1 MSRREAER
9 VASSSDS
16 LNTPA
21 LKRHRDPV
29 RQAPEDD
36 CAEEAAE
43 IKALRTEVND
53 LHRALE
59 SHPAIDQARGMLM
72 SLGPCTA
79 DEAWGILVEVSQNS
93 NTKLRAVAEELIA
106 TTEGEPLPSAIRAAL
121 AEALRKRHEAA
132 G

>member
-1 MSRREAER
+1 M
-9 VASSSDS
+9 ASSSDS

-21 LKRHRDPV
+21 LSPHRALGQ
-29 RQAPEDD
+29 QAPDD
-36 CAEEAAE
+36 NCAEEVAE

-106 TTEGEPLPSAIRAAL
+106 TTEGEPLPGAIRAAL
-121 AEALRKRHEAA
+121 AEALRKRQEAA